1 MNVFQSTY
9 DARLSEWYQLRQTLK
24 NQSVETICVEVDK
37 WWQQAPLVNHYL
49 HPDLVNEWPNPW
61 ELLLDNTY
69 CIYARG
75 LGMIYTLSL
84 LGLTDIAFVDALD
97 YNKESAPVVLVN
109 QAKYILNY
117 WPGMVL
123 NTKLQEFQ
131 VIKHIDAIALI
142 K

>member
-1 MNVFQSTY
+1 
-9 DARLSEWYQLRQTLK
+9 
-24 NQSVETICVEVDK
+24 
-37 WWQQAPLVNHYL
+37 
-49 HPDLVNEWPNPW
+49 
-61 ELLLDNTY
+61 
-69 CIYARG
+69 
-75 LGMIYTLSL
+75 MIYTLSL